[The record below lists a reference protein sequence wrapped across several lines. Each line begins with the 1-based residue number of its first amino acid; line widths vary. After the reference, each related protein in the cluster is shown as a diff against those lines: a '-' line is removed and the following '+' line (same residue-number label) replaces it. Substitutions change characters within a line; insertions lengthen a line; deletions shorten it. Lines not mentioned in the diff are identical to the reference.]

1 MQTDHHREAARLIS
15 REVLSQPPTMTL
27 ATLARCLGKSE
38 PTIRKAHR
46 NGELAALGI
55 KVNRLGSTNVVVTTT
70 VWAYLGLTPA
80 SSARMDRTVA
90 GVA

>member
-1 MQTDHHREAARLIS
+1 MTARQMSTQEI
-15 REVLSQPPTMTL
+15 LSQPPTMTL
-27 ATLARCLGKSE
+27 ATLARCMGKSE

-55 KVNRLGSTNVVVTTT
+55 KVNKLGCNYVVVTAS

-80 SSARMDRTVA
+80 SSARMDRAVA
-90 GVA
+90 GAA